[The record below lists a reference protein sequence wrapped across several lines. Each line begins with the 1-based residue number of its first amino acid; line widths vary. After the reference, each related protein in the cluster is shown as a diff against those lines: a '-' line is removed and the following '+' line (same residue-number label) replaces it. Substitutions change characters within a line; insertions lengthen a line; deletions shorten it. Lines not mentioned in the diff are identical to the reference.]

1 MRVSWR
7 YRRRIRRGAWQLGVL
22 SGGMRPSVVQP
33 GLAASGQGASGPAF
47 YSSIDGAP
55 KKQGISGRPGSIR
68 VARLCVLQD
77 NDSIAVA
84 WLIISI
90 PILSGS
96 RRQQRK
102 ILESRLR
109 KILET
114 ERDGLLDAVTEAGL
128 DPVWEVL
135 TGSWRTLDPGNFEA
149 LEEAIIS
156 CQEELHQYLLGDP
169 AGFAGAA
176 LGLPH
181 MALLEA
187 IADRIPIPGI
197 DRSISELKQYA
208 EIAGIILAVLAG
220 GHILAC
226 ASFKLLIHDELG
238 ELLAKLLDKFLRSF
252 GAKPAERSSP
262 AQRENSGRWPPIDPD
277 QPPRPR
283 PPQDQASG
291 PEGPDE
297 PPGSGRPG
305 RNPPTGPGS
314 QVFSPALPWPPR
326 RLHPASANGSP
337 PSRSRANRPPG
348 SAQPD
353 KDQHARRPA
362 RAEVQPGRSDL
373 PSASAS
379 RRPRAGTVRRLPP
392 QAVAVPP
399 SPQLRPGRP
408 PGSDLPDKNQVTGP
422 SSPAAVVPGAPARP
436 ASRQGQPA
444 PPRPRSGTVR
454 PRIPRAA
461 IVPPSP
467 QPRSGRLPEAPG
479 RQGRG
484 RITGLSSPAA
494 VGSGTPAQP
503 ASRQGPQPRPGRT
516 DRVRHLAV
524 PATGGSS
531 SSRRRASRAP
541 GSDLPDKDQVTG
553 PPTPAHGRRIRAS
566 QVNPEETSSPRLTTP
581 SRMYET
587 QPPRAEPPSPPPPPI
602 ATPPSPAREI
612 PVSRPAPRTHGGG
625 RGR

>member
-436 ASRQGQPA
+436 ASRQG
-444 PPRPRSGTVR
+444 
-454 PRIPRAA
+454 
-461 IVPPSP
+461 
-467 QPRSGRLPEAPG
+467 
-479 RQGRG
+479 
-484 RITGLSSPAA
+484 
-494 VGSGTPAQP
+494 
-503 ASRQGPQPRPGRT
+503 PQPRPGRT